1 MGLIVGV
8 PTREFLLAKLEFCDR
23 GRSAVVF
30 SATHPSTRNLG
41 GAREFHGRI
50 VVAPTEILQKKNP
63 KTKIKK
69 PAFAGGLSFTEQDSA
84 F

>member
-8 PTREFLLAKLEFCDR
+8 PTREFLIAKLEFCDK
-23 GRSAVVF
+23 GKSAVVF

-41 GAREFHGRI
+41 GARDFHGE
-50 VVAPTEILQKKNP
+50 VVAPTEILQKKSP

-69 PAFAGGLSFTEQDSA
+69 PAFAGGLSFTERNSA